1 MKLKGLYKSKDG
13 KHKYMAVFEDPD
25 KTTHFGAF
33 GYSDFLHHK
42 SEARRQLYLGRHRAR
57 EDWTDPTKAGTL
69 SAYLL
74 WGPTTSLRQNLA
86 NYRKHFQI

>member
-1 MKLKGLYKSKDG
+1 MKLRGIYKSKDG
-13 KHKYMAVFEDPD
+13 THKYMAVFEEPD
-25 KTTHFGAF
+25 KRTHFGAL

-42 SEARRQLYLGRHRAR
+42 SEPRRQLYLGRHRHR

-74 WGPTTSLRQNLA
+74 WGPSTSLRENIA
-86 NYRKHFQI
+86 NFRHHFQI